1 MSIFWNFIHNRF
13 LSFLCLSIRKM
24 LLPPLMGFSSFVVG
38 ASRTSS
44 SGIAKFMLRS
54 YKWLARRL
62 RKMSSPLDQ
71 RKFMVVWERKELH
84 SWRSCIANFVRI
96 TGASPAMLVV
106 LYIVWKNLSFRP
118 YFPTIRRL
126 SRVNSSRRAVIEL
139 CDGIMSLSMW
149 RMISFEAWAQ
159 SLKRRA
165 RPRIG
170 SSDELSMW
178 DSIRL
183 ERGGMVEGVECETTI
198 SDIDG

>member
-1 MSIFWNFIHNRF
+1 M
-13 LSFLCLSIRKM
+13 
-24 LLPPLMGFSSFVVG
+24 
-38 ASRTSS
+38 
-44 SGIAKFMLRS
+44 
-54 YKWLARRL
+54 
-62 RKMSSPLDQ
+62 
-71 RKFMVVWERKELH
+71 
-84 SWRSCIANFVRI
+84 
-96 TGASPAMLVV
+96 
-106 LYIVWKNLSFRP
+106 
-118 YFPTIRRL
+118 
-126 SRVNSSRRAVIEL
+126 IEL